1 MQSLCRLPLPPRLR
15 RLLVITLPLWC
26 ADDDAEV
33 PMNAKPRVFAFG
45 ACLVAALTGASFR
58 AASDEPA
65 PAVWSKQ
72 AAANYLDARQ
82 TWWMHW
88 PKAARDHDTFCVSCH
103 TVVTYLLACSALRS
117 QIAQPSLSPTQHK
130 IINNGQKRAFLLD
143 SLVP

>member
-1 MQSLCRLPLPPRLR
+1 
-15 RLLVITLPLWC
+15 
-26 ADDDAEV
+26 
-33 PMNAKPRVFAFG
+33 MNAKRRVIGFG

-88 PKAARDHDTFCVSCH
+88 PKAARDHDTFCVSCL
-103 TVVTYLLACSALRS
+103 TVVPYLLAHSALRS
-117 QIAQPSLSPTQHK
+117 ALAQPSLCTIDDNILAQVPLRANGWLRKRGTQ
-130 IINNGQKRAFLLD
+130 IRALQQRGEDRLAGGWQKR
-143 SLVP
+143 P

>member
-82 TWWMHW
+82 TWRMHW
-88 PKAARDHDTFCVSCH
+88 PKAARAHDTFCVSCH
-103 TVVTYLLACSALRS
+103 TAVPYLLARSPLPSAL
-117 QIAQPSLSPTQHK
+117 AQPSLCPNHPK
-130 IINNGQKRAFLLD
+130 LLEN
-143 SLVP
+143 LQQAP